1 MQDSDHFL
9 KAAFQLGPWRV
20 TRRVLLFIT
29 VFCAVIM
36 VFGAIVLKTHMFDE
50 DENFDW
56 DDDDDDDDEWEGLD
70 ELSGGDA
77 VMLVIIGLAGVT
89 ALVACGGC
97 FMATS
102 NSPQQLTSDSGSI
115 FTLSGAVPPPAPAGA
130 TLPRAAPPP
139 SRHPRSARRSTPS
152 EGKLASGHSLGPSY
166 PHNPDFPLRA
176 APPPSQQN
184 QSYPQNP
191 SFLPPGYPPHP
202 PPSYSAPSYP
212 PGGQVHGGPGHAPA
226 TLADLPPP
234 YTPGHMGQQRR

>member
-1 MQDSDHFL
+1 MYLRACVCF
-9 KAAFQLGPWRV
+9 RV
-20 TRRVLLFIT
+20 VSPPLRLRFSYRIYPYLSSAL
-29 VFCAVIM
+29 
-36 VFGAIVLKTHMFDE
+36 HMKLILALISVSADE
-50 DENFDW
+50 P
-56 DDDDDDDDEWEGLD
+56 
-70 ELSGGDA
+70 S
-77 VMLVIIGLAGVT
+77 LAGVT

-102 NSPQQLTSDSGSI
+102 NSPQQLNSHSGSI
-115 FTLSGAVPPPAPAGA
+115 FTLSGTVPPPASAGA

-139 SRHPRSARRSTPS
+139 SRHPRSARRSTRD

-166 PHNPDFPLRA
+166 PHNPDFPQSGG
-176 APPPSQQN
+176 PPQQHRHHQN
-184 QSYPQNP
+184 YPENP

-212 PGGQVHGGPGHAPA
+212 PSGHGHGVPSHAPA

>member
-9 KAAFQLGPWRV
+9 RAAFQLGPWRV
-20 TRRVLLFIT
+20 TRRVLLFIS
-29 VFCAVIM
+29 VFCVVIM

-50 DENFDW
+50 DEDFDW
-56 DDDDDDDDEWEGLD
+56 DDDDDEEWEGWD

-89 ALVACGGC
+89 TLVACGGC

-115 FTLSGAVPPPAPAGA
+115 FTLSGAVPPAAPGGA

-139 SRHPRSARRSTPS
+139 SRHPRSNRRSAPT
-152 EGKLASGHSLGPSY
+152 EAKLVSGQSLGPSY
-166 PHNPDFPLRA
+166 PHNPNF
-176 APPPSQQN
+176 PPSASLQQ
-184 QSYPQNP
+184 QRSSYPQNP
-191 SFLPPGYPPHP
+191 SFMAPGYPAHP

-212 PGGQVHGGPGHAPA
+212 PGGHVQGGQAPA

-234 YTPGHMGQQRR
+234 YTPGHVGQQRR